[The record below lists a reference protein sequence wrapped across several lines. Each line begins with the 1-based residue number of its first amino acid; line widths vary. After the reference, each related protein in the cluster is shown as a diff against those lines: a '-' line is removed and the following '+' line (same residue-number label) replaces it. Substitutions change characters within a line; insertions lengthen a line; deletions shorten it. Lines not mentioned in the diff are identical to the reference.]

1 MSRHRDIRNINIENE
16 LDDEAIDDG
25 EEYDMT
31 PEEEAQMNDALEQ
44 VRNVVGD
51 EYDCGISDKDLKKA
65 LWDRFFDVHQ
75 GVNWVFEEKDRRA
88 QARDRKGKDLPPLP
102 PDAGASSPTYLHA
115 NYQGGERPRI
125 PLIVLAQQQYRENAG
140 DDSQSSIQQDVSA
153 GYRLSTIS
161 ERTERTEP
169 SPAWPLRKQA
179 ATPSPLHVPRPASET
194 PSTSYG
200 EVVEGRDVT
209 TIDPNLIPLSPSDSA
224 VYRLSKYEPPP
235 SMPSSGTRTV
245 EPSPPNPPSVSLPP
259 LENIPDIPD
268 FSSIPSR
275 QPTESAPPKQS
286 KLAALASSRASKISA
301 AKSDASSSSTTIL
314 SGSIR
319 TFPALRPNSQ
329 SIRPP
334 SSTAPSQG
342 AEGAPLS
349 PESSI
354 HSSVINR
361 AIDAAI
367 ALETLDKST
376 TQKPSPIVNDP
387 PARTP
392 TQSPR
397 MIPPPVENKSS
408 TSRPPSKLALL
419 AQAKAKAGSSMVP
432 SAAESLVKLST
443 KKALALLP
451 KDHTEILTPTA
462 NGPTATTA
470 ITTSY
475 QSLFSLTDPSRPHVV
490 PALRVVP
497 FEATRSA
504 DSGDAK
510 QSKLAMKIRKAQ
522 EKQTQLSPV
531 EPVAATPIVSPLFK
545 GKSSQARASPSAFG
559 SLLVH
564 ETQETA
570 KDKPH
575 RRHKEKKQRASG
587 GVDGEEVEDAHR
599 SRRKHYL
606 SPVPEL
612 AMPFGFAFNEPSPD
626 DIVFNARKGTS
637 LGKVSESSRHSVK
650 SRSSVDVA

>member
-25 EEYDMT
+25 GEYDMT
-31 PEEEAQMNDALEQ
+31 PEQEAQMNDALEQ
-44 VRNVVGD
+44 VRNIVGD
-51 EYDCGISDKDLKKA
+51 EYDCGISDKDLKMA

-88 QARDRKGKDLPPLP
+88 QARDRKGSASLTARRWDHLANIPACQLPRRR
-102 PDAGASSPTYLHA
+102 ASP
-115 NYQGGERPRI
+115 NPF
-125 PLIVLAQQQYRENAG
+125 
-140 DDSQSSIQQDVSA
+140 DC
-153 GYRLSTIS
+153 
-161 ERTERTEP
+161 
-169 SPAWPLRKQA
+169 
-179 ATPSPLHVPRPASET
+179 
-194 PSTSYG
+194 
-200 EVVEGRDVT
+200 RDVT

-235 SMPSSGTRTV
+235 SMPSSGTRTA

-275 QPTESAPPKQS
+275 QPTVSAPPKQS

-319 TFPALRPNSQ
+319 TFPVLRPNSQ

-361 AIDAAI
+361 AIYAAI
-367 ALETLDKST
+367 ALETLDKSA
-376 TQKPSPIVNDP
+376 TQKPSPIANDP

-497 FEATRSA
+497 FEATRSV

-522 EKQTQLSPV
+522 EKHTQPSPV
-531 EPVAATPIVSPLFK
+531 EPVAAPPIVSPLFK
-545 GKSSQARASPSAFG
+545 GKSSQAPAREREKAAKMSSRMPGVGSAQASRAGSP
-559 SLLVH
+559 
-564 ETQETA
+564 A
-570 KDKPH
+570 KGPRKGVGTP
-575 RRHKEKKQRASG
+575 RKTSG
-587 GVDGEEVEDAHR
+587 TSTPLRGAGVDQRQLDLSGLNLGPKDEGPSVAEEPPKMSFAREKLLEEAKKALDAENVKKGSTLMGR
-599 SRRKHYL
+599 LLY
-606 SPVPEL
+606 EL
-612 AMPFGFAFNEPSPD
+612 GRLDEKTRTANERGSSKVGKSSFSWAWGLD
-626 DIVFNARKGTS
+626 GTT
-637 LGKVSESSRHSVK
+637 EERE
-650 SRSSVDVA
+650 R